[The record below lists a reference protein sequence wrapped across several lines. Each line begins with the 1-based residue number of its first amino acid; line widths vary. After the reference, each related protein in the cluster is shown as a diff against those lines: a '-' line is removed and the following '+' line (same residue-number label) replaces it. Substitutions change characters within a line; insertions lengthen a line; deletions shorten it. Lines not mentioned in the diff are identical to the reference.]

1 MKRKNCHFYR
11 YPLEKENGE
20 QYCNVTKYFIM
31 ESVFMRVTLKDIA
44 EEAGVSQMTV
54 SRILNGKADGQVSD
68 AVRRRVAEAAERH
81 CFKPGRKRGV
91 SVPEISSSRK
101 ITFLIPCPGYLED
114 SPEKIGCDNLLPIL
128 QESARELG
136 GGVEV
141 LPISRFN
148 SPYTI
153 TWEWLKHLGPGDLI
167 LAEGP
172 WEIVAAI
179 ELQRR
184 GCKVAILMEEFF
196 WRTIYAPQ
204 LKKMAVF
211 TARRVDAFARLTK
224 YLLLSG
230 HEKIAL
236 MVYSD
241 YMFEP
246 EYPPIK
252 GYEYMLNLNGNSYRH
267 LISIQDT
274 YEEMAVAVSKAYKN
288 KPFDAL
294 IYQQRASYA
303 FPSALNLNDGLHLRA
318 DVEVVVTGQ
327 CRCDDFKPPQTGI
340 LSPRMRMRKDAI
352 KMLLS
357 DHFTMGEQFYDYDFI
372 NVPAD
377 RAAFLT

>member
-1 MKRKNCHFYR
+1 
-11 YPLEKENGE
+11 
-20 QYCNVTKYFIM
+20 
-31 ESVFMRVTLKDIA
+31 MRVTLKDIA

-81 CFKPGRKRGV
+81 SFKPGRKRGV
-91 SVPEISSSRK
+91 SIPEISSSRK
-101 ITFLIPCPGYLED
+101 ISFLVPCPGYLENT
-114 SPEKIGCDNLLPIL
+114 PEKSGSDNPLPVL
-128 QESARELG
+128 QETARELG
-136 GGVEV
+136 GGIEV
-141 LPISRFN
+141 LPISCFN

-153 TWEWLKHLGPGDLI
+153 TWEWLKHLGPGDLV

-230 HEKIAL
+230 YEKIAL

-267 LISIQDT
+267 LIPTQHT
-274 YEEMAVAVSKAYKN
+274 YEEMASAVSKVSKAYKN

-294 IYQQRASYA
+294 IYQQCASYV
-303 FPSALNLNDGLHLRA
+303 FPSALNFNDGLHLPA

-327 CRCDDFKPPQTGI
+327 CRSNAFKNPRTGI
-340 LSPRMRMRKDAI
+340 LSPKERMRKDAI

-357 DHFTMGEQFYDYDFI
+357 DHFTQGEQFYDYDFI

-377 RAAFLT
+377 RVAFLT

>member
-1 MKRKNCHFYR
+1 
-11 YPLEKENGE
+11 
-20 QYCNVTKYFIM
+20 
-31 ESVFMRVTLKDIA
+31 MRITLKNIA

-68 AVRRRVAEAAERH
+68 AVRRRVAEAAERRGY
-81 CFKPGRKRGV
+81 KPGRKRGM
-91 SVPEISSSRK
+91 SVPEASSSRK
-101 ITFLIPCPGYLED
+101 ITFLIPCPGYLECHPENIGKD
-114 SPEKIGCDNLLPIL
+114 SILPIL
-128 QESARELG
+128 QETAREF
-136 GGVEV
+136 GGVIEV

-153 TWEWLKHLGPGDLI
+153 TWEWLKHLGPGDLV
-167 LAEGP
+167 LAGGP

-184 GCKVAILMEEFF
+184 GCKVAILMEELF

-230 HEKIAL
+230 HKKIAL
-236 MVYSD
+236 MVFLD

-252 GYEYMLNLNGNSYRH
+252 GYEYMLNLSGNSYRH
-267 LISIQDT
+267 LIPIQDT
-274 YEEMAVAVSKAYKN
+274 YEEMVAAVSKAYKN

-294 IYQQRASYA
+294 IYQQRGAYV
-303 FPSALNLNDGLHLRA
+303 FPSALNLNESLHLLSN
-318 DVEVVVTGQ
+318 VEVVITGQ
-327 CRCDDFKPPQTGI
+327 CCSDAFKDSRTGI
-340 LSPRMRMRKDAI
+340 LSPKERMHKDAI
-352 KMLLS
+352 RMLLS
-357 DHFTMGEQFYDYDFI
+357 DRFNVGERFYDYDFFNI
-372 NVPAD
+372 PAD
-377 RAAFLT
+377 RVHLIPQKTEGKVSNIFHTKEMSSKFNKKEVS